1 MSLFYIVVE
10 LYQIVVCVLWLVLDR
25 SLIHIQLEIRV
36 VEFLDVTEALPGSRD
51 GGEGGEDR
59 GGGGHGCSS
68 CSPTHAAP
76 PPSRHRFACLP
87 AGL

>member
-1 MSLFYIVVE
+1 
-10 LYQIVVCVLWLVLDR
+10 
-25 SLIHIQLEIRV
+25 
-36 VEFLDVTEALPGSRD
+36 VTEALPGSRD